1 MKQSGS
7 QCQSS
12 RAPTPRS
19 CSAAI
24 TAATALAAIVGCAS
38 APDAGAAQVSAV
50 QFQQQ
55 SYDHH
60 FLTTSMTE
68 IAALDGAA
76 AAGWMRSDLE
86 FKVDDTPGPG
96 LVPVCRFYSA
106 AFAPKSSHFFT
117 AFPEECAAVKANPVW
132 TYEGIAFYASLPDA
146 AGNCE
151 GGKMPVYRSYNGG
164 TGGAPAHLY
173 TPIIEDS
180 CTHYGFQPT
189 CVKEGVGPQG
199 IAFCA
204 PVFRTLAQER
214 TQQMSGG
221 TWDFT
226 FEFDGVA
233 RTVSMAFGPA
243 VVATVTGLPARR
255 HLFGAETRCC
265 WHRLLGCRRWQDGC
279 SVPGHGAP
287 VRLRRRGREQWLRL
301 QVRRRSRVQR
311 HARTVPSPDGHPPL
325 TRWTAHGAKPAFARR
340 HGSNAVG
347 RVPRRIVDPPPPVAS
362 RGRRNTFRP
371 GRADRK
377 PN

>member
-243 VVATVTGLPARR
+243 VPWYGTSSWPLSPVYLPEGIYSAQRLDAAGIASWDAVAGKMGVVFLGTALQFDFDGVVASNGCAYKLDDDLVFSGMRGP
-255 HLFGAETRCC
+255 C
-265 WHRLLGCRRWQDGC
+265 HRLTATRR
-279 SVPGHGAP
+279 
-287 VRLRRRGREQWLRL
+287 
-301 QVRRRSRVQR
+301 
-311 HARTVPSPDGHPPL
+311 
-325 TRWTAHGAKPAFARR
+325 
-340 HGSNAVG
+340 
-347 RVPRRIVDPPPPVAS
+347 
-362 RGRRNTFRP
+362 
-371 GRADRK
+371 
-377 PN
+377 